1 MAYKSNSNK
10 FWTGFLAVLLALV
23 LAGTAAL
30 VGVLS
35 DGFKDWS
42 KFTVEQSH
50 TGEASDMGSPVTDE
64 NGEEL
69 PSDEAVELPKAM
81 TFSSATALDGE
92 DAPYDSVT
100 VTVTVK
106 PDNATNKKVD
116 WSVSF
121 VNPDSEWAAG
131 KTVTDYVTITPE
143 SDGSNKAVIQ
153 CLQDFGEQIKVGRM
167 PKKGRRTSR
176 RRALYEEPS
185 PPYPSKQGDSHRAS

>member
-1 MAYKSNSNK
+1 MKKKIVSGWKILSV
-10 FWTGFLAVLLALV
+10 FLAFVIVAGAITGLV
-23 LAGTAAL
+23 FWKRGNIEFHPIEQGQA
-30 VGVLS
+30 
-35 DGFKDWS
+35 KD
-42 KFTVEQSH
+42 Q
-50 TGEASDMGSPVTDE
+50 GSPVTDE

-69 PSDEAVELPKAM
+69 SNDETVELPKAM

-153 CLQDFGEQIKVGRM
+153 CLQDFGEQIKAVA
-167 PKKGRRTSR
+167 TSR
-176 RRALYEEPS
+176 DNAAAKAECTVDFAKRITDIKYSDANNSEWMS
-185 PPYPSKQGDSHRAS
+185 ANTG